1 MKLDDDGKIC
11 LWIISQYLM
20 NPETGVASCDAVLI
34 LQYLS
39 MDCWMMTSKNR
50 TSVIHVYNTF

>member
-39 MDCWMMTSKNR
+39 MDC
-50 TSVIHVYNTF
+50 